1 MHLTVVITDCNP
13 DSNSDFEKPE
23 DRANKRL
30 HNGRAT
36 APVSRS
42 VGAIRRISSDI
53 SIEQSKLHH
62 QKPYK

>member
-42 VGAIRRISSDI
+42 VVPQQCLKKQLTS
-53 SIEQSKLHH
+53 
-62 QKPYK
+62 